1 MKVSLT
7 PHQQKF
13 IAKKMENGGYL
24 SRSEVVREAL
34 RVYELA
40 EQEDGGPELEAALRH
55 SLRSARKKYLPGHFS
70 ALASR
75 NGRRAIAA

>member
-1 MKVSLT
+1 MNVSLT
-7 PHQQKF
+7 PHQKKF

-34 RVYELA
+34 RAYELS
-40 EQEDGGPELEAALRH
+40 EQDGDDPELESALRH
-55 SLRSARKKYLPGHFS
+55 ALRGPRRKYTAGHFA

-75 NGRRAIAA
+75 NGRSQTAE

>member
-13 IAKKMENGGYL
+13 IAKKMENGGYI

-34 RVYELA
+34 RVM
-40 EQEDGGPELEAALRH
+40 
-55 SLRSARKKYLPGHFS
+55 SLQNNQTTI
-70 ALASR
+70 R
-75 NGRRAIAA
+75 N